1 MSAGTRFDVVGLG
14 LNATDVAIEVPR
26 FPVFNSKLEI
36 AGASWQ
42 GGGQVATALTVC
54 QRLGLRTKYIGSV
67 GDDALGAFQLET
79 LRREGMDLSD
89 TRVVSGCGNQAA
101 YILIDQASGERTILW
116 KRDPRLAIPAEELR
130 AEMITGARL
139 LHVDGHDTAAA
150 TQAAHWAR
158 QAGLPVTLDV
168 DNIYPGL
175 EALLEETD
183 YLISSEEFPSRYTGK
198 EDLFAALLEIRR
210 RHPRARLVAATL
222 GGDGVLGLEGQRF
235 LYLPAY
241 DVRARDTTGAGD
253 VFHGAFCY
261 ALLQGWAMER
271 ALDFSNAM
279 AGLNCEAVG
288 ARGGIG
294 TRAQAEALMASG
306 RRRPARWSSLP
317 RPAEVA

>member
-1 MSAGTRFDVVGLG
+1 MTQAKSFDVVGLG

-67 GDDALGAFQLET
+67 GDDPLGVFQLET
-79 LRREGMDLSD
+79 LRREGMDLSH
-89 TRVVSGCGNQAA
+89 TRVVRDCANQAA

-116 KRDPRLAIPAEELR
+116 KRDPRLAIPPEEVKR
-130 AEMITGARL
+130 EMITNARL

-150 TQAAHWAR
+150 AQAVRWAHE
-158 QAGLPVTLDV
+158 AGLPVTLDV

-175 EALLEETD
+175 EALLEQTD
-183 YLISSEEFPSRYTGK
+183 YIISSEEFPGCYTGR

-210 RHPRARLVAATL
+210 RHPKARLVAATL
-222 GGDGVLGLEGQRF
+222 GADGVMALADDRF

-288 ARGGIG
+288 
-294 TRAQAEALMASG
+294 
-306 RRRPARWSSLP
+306 
-317 RPAEVA
+317 